1 MYAQYLFSVCIYI
14 PQITPVNSHNLAR
27 LPVPGAAQ
35 MRLPLGSGLGD
46 PFTGHCHVGRN
57 IWQIWMNPFW
67 CFPYK
72 WFQNIAMLQ
81 WKSVNF
87 VISICAFI
95 HCSGIP
101 VVSTTITAPS
111 PDDLPP
117 RPWPQVVAKL
127 DATGQAV
134 WCVFWNT
141 LVLGCFGCRISCRSW
156 GNFGSCWWW
165 GGRRNKTC
173 KLEKFSVERSCWFSL
188 PLALDVEEL
197 LDVTDQIRQQLVAED
212 HWEAQART
220 GQDWMTW
227 RQGETANRA
236 PGTRGSCRS
245 GTSSAEVACYGHGR
259 GGVSLERAWHWGYR
273 GWIVFVEVRQWKKKK
288 IKVVVLSRWRESC
301 QLQLGNKCNI
311 I

>member
-1 MYAQYLFSVCIYI
+1 MTC
-14 PQITPVNSHNLAR
+14 
-27 LPVPGAAQ
+27 
-35 MRLPLGSGLGD
+35 
-46 PFTGHCHVGRN
+46 
-57 IWQIWMNPFW
+57 
-67 CFPYK
+67 
-72 WFQNIAMLQ
+72 
-81 WKSVNF
+81 
-87 VISICAFI
+87 
-95 HCSGIP
+95 
-101 VVSTTITAPS
+101 
-111 PDDLPP
+111 PP

-273 GWIVFVEVRQWKKKK
+273 GWIVFVEVRRWKKKK

-311 I
+311 ESFIIPSVNVYIYNAVRLQSFDGAGERKILYIHIMESCRLQYIQNMYRYDIRI